1 MTNMDIQMLP
11 DVDVVELDNGFR
23 ALLVERASLPVV
35 ASVLWYQVGSRD
47 EHTGETGVSHF
58 LEHMM
63 FKGTDVFGKGE
74 IDLQTSKM
82 GGSNN
87 AFTDT
92 DSTAYY
98 FSMASDRWET
108 VLEIE
113 ASRMRGCL
121 LDPAEFESEKK
132 VVLEELA
139 MGEDEPWRPLYQTCE
154 ALMFQTHS
162 YHHPVIGY
170 KEELERLGP
179 DGMRAYY
186 QRNYGP
192 NRACLTVVGAI
203 DKKRTR
209 ARIQELFGDIPR
221 ADDRKVP
228 IREPEQ
234 LGERR
239 ATLRTPHSVTR
250 MCMGFPTCRMGERDD
265 YALDLI
271 AHDLGNSKNSRLYK
285 RLVVKDQTVTDVS
298 VLNEARQDPGGFFV
312 LCELHPGA
320 DHRKVEKAIHEEIEA
335 LTREGV
341 AERDLKRIRIQ
352 IRSSFLF
359 QDETALD
366 MAMKL
371 ARFEAGT
378 EKGYATLAD
387 VLPTYDSMQRRE
399 LRDIAAKY
407 LQPDRAT
414 VVWGV
419 PAAAAE
425 PSRKAKKATKRK
437 TKKVAVK
444 AKPAKAASAAKK
456 AAKKKAAAKKAAKK
470 KAAKKAAP
478 KKKAA
483 KKSVPKKSVAKKATR
498 KPAAKK
504 RAGKKSN
511 PGRKKS

>member
-1 MTNMDIQMLP
+1 MTIEMLP

-23 ALLVERASLPVV
+23 ALLVERGPLPVV

-63 FKGTDVFGKGE
+63 FKGTPEFGKGQ
-74 IDLQTSKM
+74 IDVQTIKM

-87 AFTDT
+87 AFTDN

-98 FSMASDRWET
+98 FSMAADRWET
-108 VLEIE
+108 ALEIE

-121 LDPAEFESEKK
+121 LDPAEFESEKS

-139 MGEDEPWRPLYQTCE
+139 QGEDEPWRPLYQAVE
-154 ALMFQTHS
+154 SMLYMTHS

-170 KEELERLGP
+170 KEELERLSAA
-179 DGMRAYY
+179 DMRSYY
-186 QRNYGP
+186 ERHYGP

-203 DKKRTR
+203 DKKR
-209 ARIQELFGDIPR
+209 AKKRIKELFGGIPR
-221 ADDRKVP
+221 AEERQVA
-228 IREPEQ
+228 IREPEP

-239 ATLRTPHSVTR
+239 ITMRTPHSVTR
-250 MCMGFPTCRMGERDD
+250 LCIGFPTCRMGERDD

-298 VLNEARQDPGGFFV
+298 VMNETRQDPGGFFI
-312 LCELHPGA
+312 LAELHPGVSQE
-320 DHRKVEKAIHEEIEA
+320 KVEKAIREEVLA
-335 LTREGV
+335 LTQGGV
-341 AERDLKRIRIQ
+341 PERDMKRIRTQ
-352 IRSSFLF
+352 IESSFLF
-359 QDETALD
+359 QNETALD
-366 MAMKL
+366 LAMKL

-378 EKGYATLAD
+378 PNGYRTLAD
-387 VLPTYDSMQRRE
+387 VLPTYESMTRKE

-407 LQPDRAT
+407 LQFDRSV

-419 PAAAAE
+419 PTPQE
-425 PSRKAKKATKRK
+425 PARPARQKKAKK
-437 TKKVAVK
+437 KVA
-444 AKPAKAASAAKK
+444 
-456 AAKKKAAAKKAAKK
+456 KKAAAKAN
-470 KAAKKAAP
+470 P
-478 KKKAA
+478 
-483 KKSVPKKSVAKKATR
+483 

-504 RAGKKSN
+504 RSTQKQKKTTAQKKKAGSKTK
-511 PGRKKS
+511 

>member
-23 ALLVERASLPVV
+23 ALLVERPSLPVV

-47 EHTGETGVSHF
+47 EHTGETGISHF

-63 FKGTDVFGKGE
+63 FKGTDKFGKGE

-87 AFTDT
+87 AFTDP

-108 VLEIE
+108 ALEIE

-121 LDPAEFESEKK
+121 LDPTEFESEKK

-139 MGEDEPWRPLYQTCE
+139 MGEDEPWRPLYQVCE

-179 DGMRAYY
+179 DGMRSYY
-186 QRNYGP
+186 ERNYGP

-209 ARIQELFGDIPR
+209 ARIKKLFGGIAR
-221 ADDRKVP
+221 AEDRKVP
-228 IREPEQ
+228 IREPKQ
-234 LGERR
+234 VGERR
-239 ATLRTPHSVTR
+239 ATVRTPHSVTR
-250 MCMGFPTCRMGERDD
+250 LCMGFPTCRMGERDD

-271 AHDLGNSKNSRLYK
+271 ANDLGNSKNSRLYR

-298 VLNEARQDPGGFFV
+298 VLNEVRQDPGGFFI

-320 DHRKVEKAIHEEIEA
+320 DHRKVEKAIREEVEA

-341 AERDLKRIRIQ
+341 AERDLKRIRTQ

-378 EKGYATLAD
+378 ENGFSTLAE

-407 LQPDRAT
+407 LQPDQAT
-414 VVWGV
+414 VVWGMPEAV
-419 PAAAAE
+419 PE
-425 PSRKAKKATKRK
+425 SVSRKAPAKKRK
-437 TKKVAVK
+437 TKKVPIK
-444 AKPAKAASAAKK
+444 AKPAKAASKKTSKKASKKTGKKTAAKK
-456 AAKKKAAAKKAAKK
+456 AVTKKK
-470 KAAKKAAP
+470 P
-478 KKKAA
+478 
-483 KKSVPKKSVAKKATR
+483 V
-498 KPAAKK
+498 AKK